1 MQISYYLPNQILS
14 NDELSAIYENWTVDK
29 IYEKTGIRKR
39 HISAA
44 DETVSDMAVEA
55 CLKLFSEYDVSPN
68 EIDFLILATQT
79 PDYKLPTT
87 ACIVQDR
94 LKLRTNI
101 GAFDINLGCSAF
113 IYALSLGKSLIN
125 SSAAKTVLLVMS
137 EQYSKHIH
145 PDDKSVRTIFG
156 DGASAILLSQ
166 QTSENVGNF
175 VFGTDGSGYNSLI
188 IPAGG
193 GRLKAS
199 DSTRQEYSDSSGNT
213 RCDENIFMDGAEI
226 FNFTIKRVPIA
237 VKDVLVKNNLEMDD
251 IDLFVFHQAN
261 KFMLKHLQ
269 KLLKIPD
276 EKFLIDIEDIGNTVS
291 ASIPIALKRAEIS
304 GMLKK
309 GDKVMLVGFGV
320 GLSYGACVLHKWGGG
335 K

>member
-14 NDELSAIYENWTVDK
+14 NDELSAIYENWSADK
-29 IYEKTGIRKR
+29 IYEKTGIRER
-39 HISAA
+39 HISDA
-44 DETVSDMAVEA
+44 DETVSDMACEA
-55 CLKLFSEYDVSPN
+55 CLKLFSEYNISSN

-125 SSAAKTVLLVMS
+125 NATAKTVLLVMS

-145 PDDKSVRTIFG
+145 LNDKSTRTIFG
-156 DGASAILLSQ
+156 DGASAIILSQ
-166 QTSENVGNF
+166 QTSAKIGNF
-175 VFGTDGSGYNSLI
+175 VFGTDGSGYNKLI

-199 DSTRQEYSDSSGNT
+199 DNTRQEYSDSSGNV

-226 FNFTIKRVPIA
+226 FNFTIKCVPIA
-237 VKDVLVKNNLEMDD
+237 VKDVLVKNNLGMGD

-269 KLLKIPD
+269 KLLKISD
-276 EKFLIDIEDIGNTVS
+276 EKYYINIEDIGNTVS
-291 ASIPIALKRAEIS
+291 ATIPIALKRAEVE
-304 GMLKK
+304 GKLKE

-320 GLSYGACVLHKWGGG
+320 GLSYGACIVEWTGGEL
-335 K
+335 